1 MIWLI
6 HRKPNSV
13 RFFPFELIFDICQAE
28 GLAQEWKLFY
38 KKLGITEIIDFQ
50 EHVHAYEALTRTFS
64 WISILEGS
72 SRYLNKFKTLSKQE
86 KTKCKE

>member
-1 MIWLI
+1 M
-6 HRKPNSV
+6 
-13 RFFPFELIFDICQAE
+13 IFDVCQVE

-38 KKLGITEIIDFQ
+38 QKLGVTELNDFQ
-50 EHVHAYEALTRTFS
+50 VHGHAYEVLTRTFS

-72 SRYLNKFKTLSKQE
+72 STYLNKFKTPPKQQ